1 MDIRRT
7 RVVTFLLAAAVQ
19 CAALLISVPQARPQ
33 PDELIETVVIEM
45 SASEA
50 IRLAQADPGFG
61 NAIGSPVSVDGAA
74 LIRNGQRPQTRTV
87 LQEPFVEPVP
97 GATPN
102 APESAETKTPLQAV
116 ENPILSPA
124 LSEVNGSAG
133 DTSGETL
140 PAAPQGPSVA
150 GQPGAGNPE
159 EKGPASGVAPSGG
172 TGDNPGPGGGTGP
185 TGKGTPPGPDWKD
198 VYAARVILHIEQFK
212 RYPNWAIER
221 RVSGTVTLQL
231 CLSRDGALKSVAVV
245 GSSGSKGLD
254 AEAVQTAKAARPY
267 PAFPDE
273 AVQDQIC
280 VIIHLTYQIKTK

>member
-7 RVVTFLLAAAVQ
+7 RVVTFILAAAVQ
-19 CAALLISVPQARPQ
+19 CAALLIPVPQARPQ
-33 PDELIETVVIEM
+33 PDELIETVVVEM

-50 IRLAQADPGFG
+50 IRLAQADPGSG

-116 ENPILSPA
+116 ENPIFSPA

-133 DTSGETL
+133 DTLGET
-140 PAAPQGPSVA
+140 PPVAPQGPSVA

-198 VYAARVILHIEQFK
+198 VYAARIILHIEQFK

-221 RVSGTVTLQL
+221 RVSGTVKLQL
-231 CLSRDGALKSVAVV
+231 CLSRDGGLKSVTVA
-245 GSSGSKGLD
+245 GSSGSKELD
-254 AEAVQTAKAARPY
+254 AEAVQTAKDARPY

-273 AVQDQIC
+273 AVQDQIY
-280 VIIHLTYQIKTK
+280 VIIRLTYQIKTK